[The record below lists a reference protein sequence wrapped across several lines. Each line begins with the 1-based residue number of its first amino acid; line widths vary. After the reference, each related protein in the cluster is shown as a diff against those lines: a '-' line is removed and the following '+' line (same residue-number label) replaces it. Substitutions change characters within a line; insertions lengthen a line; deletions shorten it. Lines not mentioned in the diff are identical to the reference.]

1 MNSNLN
7 KKLFKKNGFVKIN
20 PFTKNQ
26 IEDLNKALFFNL
38 IKINNKKNTLT
49 YSFINLQKLIKEVY
63 KNKKKFKNFYEFAQN
78 QIQLY
83 LLSSNQKLLNN
94 LSKILDVRKDSFI
107 LGDMTLRIDNP
118 GISNAAL
125 DMHQESTYYPEI
137 ENYDKTL
144 LVWFPL
150 HDINKNEGGL
160 GVYKKKFNKKINTS
174 WNGREYSLK
183 KALKPTVD
191 YTFTGKKGEALICN
205 FNLFHCTTLNSTNN
219 FRLSCAFRYH
229 SSFTKNFKPFRK
241 WRINKIFFQKLK
253 ENQIKF

>member
-1 MNSNLN
+1 ML
-7 KKLFKKNGFVKIN
+7 KKFKKDGFVKLN

-26 IEDLNKALFFNL
+26 IDQLNKALFCNL
-38 IKINNKKNTLT
+38 IKISGERKKLKFT
-49 YSFINLQKLIKEVY
+49 YSNLQKLIAKTY
-63 KNKKKFKNFYEFAQN
+63 KNKKTFKNFYEFSQN
-78 QIQLY
+78 QVQLY
-83 LLSSNQKLLNN
+83 LLSSNKKLLNY
-94 LSKILDVRKDSFI
+94 LSKILNVREDSFI

-118 GISNAAL
+118 GVSNAAL

-137 ENYDKTL
+137 KNYDKTL

-150 HDINKNEGGL
+150 HDINKGGGGL
-160 GVYKKKFNKKINTS
+160 GVCTKKFNKKINSS

-183 KALKPTVD
+183 ESFKPTVD

-241 WRINKIFFQKLK
+241 WRVNKIFFQKLK